1 MQTAITATLV
11 VAIGMAATVTYLSP
25 WLWRRY
31 RVRCIRREVVKKRFL
46 ALTYDDGPSAELTPQ
61 LLDLLQRRGARATFF
76 MLGWHAEEYP
86 DIVDRVIR
94 EGHDVGCHSD
104 QHINAWKASPWKAI
118 GDIDAGYKRLS
129 RWIGPNAM
137 FRPPNGKLTIF
148 TYLWIRRRAP
158 IVWWTIDSGDT
169 RSALPR
175 ASEVA
180 ERVRRARG
188 GIVLM
193 HDLDRTQARNDFVIE
208 VTTALLDLAERE
220 GLQIVPERSCTNEEL
235 EKTGEDFGGSL
246 RGRPLGAVASNGPR
260 IRRL

>member
-1 MQTAITATLV
+1 MQATIIANLV
-11 VAIGMAATVTYLSP
+11 AAIGMAAAVTYLSP

-31 RVRCIRREVVKKRFL
+31 GVHCIRRKVVRNRFL
-46 ALTYDDGPSAELTPQ
+46 ALTYDDGPSAKLTPQ

-76 MLGWHAEEYP
+76 MLGQHAEQYP

-94 EGHDVGCHSD
+94 EGHDIGCHSD
-104 QHINAWKASPWKAI
+104 QHINAWKASPWKAV

-129 RWIGPNAM
+129 RWISPHAM

-148 TYLWIRRRAP
+148 TYLWIRRRGGP

-169 RSALPR
+169 HRAVPR

-180 ERVRRARG
+180 ERVRRGRG

-208 VTTALLDLAERE
+208 VTTALLDVAERE
-220 GLQIVPERSCTNEEL
+220 GFQITPVEEL
-235 EKTGEDFGGSL
+235 Y
-246 RGRPLGAVASNGPR
+246 R
-260 IRRL
+260 